1 MLERRSPKAAGSE
14 QELHDPG
21 RSLSRKRHN
30 LALKGREHLT
40 IEGVLNVERFDREE
54 ILLETDRG
62 VLLVRG
68 EDLHIKELAIEGS
81 GLVVTGLVNSLEYQA
96 ERLTKQTKGLIGRLF
111 R

>member
-21 RSLSRKRHN
+21 RSTRKRHN
-30 LALKGREHLT
+30 LTLKGREHLA
-40 IEGVLNVERFDREE
+40 IEGVVNVERFDRNE
-54 ILLETDRG
+54 ILLETERG

-68 EDLHIKELAIEGS
+68 EELHIKELAIEGS
-81 GLVVTGLVNSLEYQA
+81 GLIVTGLIHSLEYQA
-96 ERLTKQTKGLIGRLF
+96 ERLAKQTKGLIGKLF